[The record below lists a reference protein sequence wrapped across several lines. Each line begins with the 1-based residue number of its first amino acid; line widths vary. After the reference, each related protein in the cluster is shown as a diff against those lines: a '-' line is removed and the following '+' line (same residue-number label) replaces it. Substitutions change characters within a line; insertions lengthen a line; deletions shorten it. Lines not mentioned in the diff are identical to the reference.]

1 MKTIVVTIER
11 TSRIQQTLHVT
22 DEEYDALISDATLP
36 AACDELDCQLMPANT
51 SENIDSERDYYVE
64 AEDGTVLI
72 DWD

>member
-1 MKTIVVTIER
+1 MKTIMVTIER

-36 AACDELDCQLMPANT
+36 AACDELDRQLMPANA

>member
-1 MKTIVVTIER
+1 MKTIVITIER
-11 TSRIQQTLHVT
+11 TSRIQQTLRIT
-22 DEEYDALISDATLP
+22 DEEYDALVSDATLP
-36 AACDELDCQLMPANT
+36 ATCDELDRQLMPAKP